1 MKDRIKAVRLAQ
13 IPKMSQEAFGAKLG
27 VTGAAISRI
36 ESGDRAVTD
45 QVILSIC
52 REFQVD
58 EHWLRT
64 GEGEM
69 IRPMSRNDELAR
81 FLGQVITDDDDFK
94 RTLLTV
100 MSRMTT
106 DEWAMLERKA
116 WELVEEMKKTGP
128 Q

>member
-1 MKDRIKAVRLAQ
+1 MKDRIKEIRKTFDLTQ
-13 IPKMSQEAFGAKLG
+13 TEFGEKIG
-27 VTGAAISRI
+27 VKGNTITNYETGLRTPSDA
-36 ESGDRAVTD
+36 
-45 QVILSIC
+45 VILSIC

-69 IRPMSRNDELAR
+69 LRPMSRNDELAQ
-81 FLGQVITDDDDFK
+81 FLGQVIQDDEGF
-94 RTLLTV
+94 RRSLLTV

-116 WELVEEMKKTGP
+116 WELVEEMKKAGP
-128 Q
+128 

>member
-1 MKDRIKAVRLAQ
+1 MTIADRIKEVRKKAGLLQPDFAERIGVKGPTVTSYETGNRAPSEAV
-13 IPKMSQEAFGAKLG
+13 I
-27 VTGAAISRI
+27 
-36 ESGDRAVTD
+36 RA
-45 QVILSIC
+45 IC

-69 IRPMSRNDELAR
+69 LRPMSRNDELAQ
-81 FLGQVITDDDDFK
+81 FLGQVIQDDEGF
-94 RTLLTV
+94 RRSLLTV

-106 DEWAMLERKA
+106 DEWAMLEHKA
-116 WELVEEMKKTGP
+116 WELVEEMKKAGP

>member
-1 MKDRIKAVRLAQ
+1 MHERVKAVRLAQ
-13 IPKMSQEAFGAKLG
+13 IPKMSQEAFGSKLG
-27 VTGAAISRI
+27 VTGAAISKI

-45 QVILSIC
+45 QMILSIC

-69 IRPMSRNDELAR
+69 LRPMSRNDELAQ
-81 FLGQVITDDDDFK
+81 FLGQVIQDDEGF
-94 RTLLTV
+94 RRSLLTV

-116 WELVEEMKKTGP
+116 WELVEEMKKAGP

>member
-1 MKDRIKAVRLAQ
+1 MNNRIAEVRKTYNLT
-13 IPKMSQEAFGAKLG
+13 QEKFAE
-27 VTGAAISRI
+27 RI
-36 ESGDRAVTD
+36 GLTRNFVWMIEKGDRVPSDRTIAD
-45 QVILSIC
+45 IC

-69 IRPMSRNDELAR
+69 LRPMSRNDELAQ
-81 FLGQVITDDDDFK
+81 FLGQVIQDDEGF
-94 RTLLTV
+94 RRSLLTV

-106 DEWAMLERKA
+106 DEWAMLEHKA
-116 WELVEEMKKTGP
+116 WELVEEMKKAGP